1 MGCQRGVL
9 GRRAGMAWWA
19 RTTERPRRGKRG
31 WLDWTGEGRGL
42 KAVFFL
48 FSFISLSFHYLN
60 LGVGYINALQNT
72 IITHKYILLEF
83 EWMHNHDNSTYN
95 KKYRHAM
102 Q

>member
-1 MGCQRGVL
+1 
-9 GRRAGMAWWA
+9 MAWWA

-83 EWMHNHDNSTYN
+83 EWMHKHYNSTYN

>member
-1 MGCQRGVL
+1 VAKGLGGKGLL
-9 GRRAGMAWWA
+9 GR
-19 RTTERPRRGKRG
+19 P
-31 WLDWTGEGRGL
+31 GEGRGL
-42 KAVFFL
+42 KAVFLFC

-72 IITHKYILLEF
+72 IITPKYILF
-83 EWMHNHDNSTYN
+83 KFAWMHNHHNSTYN